1 MPCTPVRGVCAALLL
16 LCFACAP
23 AARAWDLMA
32 GMTQAD
38 LHLAEKEA
46 GVYLGVQ
53 EVYPVGDGP
62 WVFIGSAEYQLRRG
76 SQIFNYTNPQF
87 GLFQEEGAVSLHCLQ
102 PAGFLGVDLAV
113 GEHAIRF
120 YTGASILLK
129 VGESWDEPDGDKGF
143 DLGYEDLDLQ
153 LHLGMTFV
161 IDRYLV
167 DARYSA
173 GLLESVV
180 YRDDDVLGGD
190 KAAGDDLPEEGEKAS
205 MMQVGVGMSF

>member
-1 MPCTPVRGVCAALLL
+1 MPRTPFRVFCLALLL
-16 LCFACAP
+16 LGFVCAP
-23 AARAWDLMA
+23 AALAWELVG

-38 LHLAEKEA
+38 LNLVEKDA
-46 GVYLGVQ
+46 GFYLGIQ

-62 WVFIGSAEYQLRRG
+62 FVFIGSAEYQLRKG
-76 SQIFNYTNPQF
+76 SQVFNYTNPQF
-87 GLFQEEGAVSLHCLQ
+87 GLFHEEGTVSLHCLQ
-102 PAGFLGVDLAV
+102 PAAFLGVDLPM
-113 GEHAIRF
+113 GERVIRF

-161 IDRYLV
+161 INRYLV

-190 KAAGDDLPEEGEKAS
+190 KAAGDDLPENGEKS
-205 MMQVGVGMSF
+205 SLLQVGVGMSF